1 MLRRNRSGNVAG
13 RRLLFSRCVACVVW
27 LLLVAAFLQ
36 GQESPPVG
44 GDQPGTTPPAPT
56 GAANE
61 ATPAP
66 ADPAAA
72 TAELLAKSIPRD
84 IDTASFFQLA
94 DWLRQLGLSTK
105 GDRRELMTRLYEHYG
120 LKPPVEKPPETSGRI
135 ISIESAGESSY
146 FRIEQADQR
155 YLRLSGGV
163 DLKMTD
169 RKTGEVHEIKADEI
183 VFNQTENILTAR
195 GNIRYTITR
204 GTQNEL
210 FTGQGLTFRLDN
222 WDGFFI
228 DGTSYRTQQIE
239 GKPFDFSY
247 SGTYISRS
255 KDNIVVLD
263 GGVVTS
269 SQADPPNYEI
279 RAKRIWVLD
288 EGEWGLQD
296 ALLYVG
302 RIPVLYLP
310 FFFKPGRQ
318 VIFHPALGFRS
329 REGSYLQTTVY
340 LVGQKQDTSSPLSFL
355 QLGEGGLNAP
365 REPNGLFLQ
374 LKKNPATGTSPAT
387 GTQTTAATPASQA
400 AGSPASGQSAGNP
413 ATPASPATGTSPASG
428 QTDAAAASG
437 QAGAAQTPTGAA
449 TTGPAAWILKAMADV
464 YTRLGALLALQ
475 GDFPAA
481 APGTNISFYAGLAG
495 SRNLYSS
502 GYGVV
507 SGYSPYFQTS
517 DGRLVSNW
525 NDSSFLGLPIPLR
538 YRLNFDAQTQS
549 PILNLHFQLPYLS
562 DRYFLEDFGNRSEG
576 MDWSQFLGLG
586 SSTKQLPPEI
596 DSFTWQLASS
606 LNLPTAGASPGLSAL
621 SITRLNASLAW
632 QSKALGTGDP
642 SYVTPPELQNLDR
655 SPNAYFF
662 YPDLLVLP
670 DIGLHAAGTIAAT
683 PTASTTPAANR
694 AAPPSAAQI
703 VPPWHQETA
712 STPAVGGSQLGTAPG
727 GTILPPLQQSIAE
740 ANIPNVLTA
749 RLGYDFAPGLLLQAR
764 TDSGGWTVPSLVDYT
779 TQYWTMQSQ
788 DTATLS
794 YGVNLYQNILAL
806 NGSLVF
812 SGQYRSVFGRANSV
826 DDPTWTS
833 LTQQAGQ
840 FSGLGVTDNLTLT
853 SQPLQALSALSQ
865 STVSYNLAV
874 LIFSRAY
881 ASSDA
886 NGNPVYANS
895 WTTWDPSSV
904 KTHSLQLT
912 LNAKA
917 LAANQQLQLT
927 AVLPPLQRQY
937 TGALDLQT
945 GPFRHQVSAGVL
957 YPLASVPDQLPT
969 FQPVIAAETVT
980 FGTIGSFKQTAQ
992 YDPQNDYATQAVST
1006 LSLGPVSAGLTLS
1019 RSDSFS
1025 FGGVGVGWIDNL
1037 DPTFRPQA
1045 FSLGV
1050 NGTVQPDPFWKNR
1063 VTIGAGVTSQW
1074 QLNLLRFTDSTFT
1087 FGFNFTVKIAKFL
1100 DLTFA
1105 SLSQN
1110 NLTFLYIP
1118 AFAQKVGRP
1127 WRNPLV
1133 DLAKSFNF
1141 FNTADREESGFKLQQ
1156 LSLSAV
1162 HDLGDW
1168 TLSVTYAGSP
1178 QLTTLSSGVKQYQW
1192 NSQVSIDVVWKPIP
1206 EIRTTTQVDQ
1216 GEIQFNPPP
1225 STTQTTTP

>member
-1 MLRRNRSGNVAG
+1 MITRSQRASGRPRNLRRLRGCRRGGFAG
-13 RRLLFSRCVACVVW
+13 SSRFRDHRLSCTLSLLLF
-27 LLLVAAFLQ
+27 VAAIVQ
-36 GQESPPVG
+36 GQENA
-44 GDQPGTTPPAPT
+44 PPASGLPAT
-56 GAANE
+56 SSAAPAGAVNG
-61 ATPAP
+61 ATPTAAP
-66 ADPAAA
+66 PDAAAA
-72 TAELLAKSIPRD
+72 TAELLAKSVPRD

-105 GDRRELMTRLYEHYG
+105 GDRRELMARLYEHYG
-120 LKPPVEKPPETSGRI
+120 LKPPVEKPPETTGRL
-135 ISIESAGESSY
+135 ISIESAGQSSY

-169 RKTGEVHEIKADEI
+169 RKTGEVHEIEADEI

-204 GTQNEL
+204 GTQKEL

-288 EGEWGLQD
+288 QGEWGLQD

-340 LVGQKQDTSSPLSFL
+340 IIGQKQDTSSPLSFL

-374 LKKNPATGTSPAT
+374 LKKNPAAGS
-387 GTQTTAATPASQA
+387 QTTAASPASQPA
-400 AGSPASGQSAGNP
+400 AAPGQAPGPAATAAAP
-413 ATPASPATGTSPASG
+413 ATSTSPASG
-428 QTDAAAASG
+428 QPGTAAAPG
-437 QAGAAQTPTGAA
+437 QAGAAQTPAGAA

-475 GDFPAA
+475 GNFPGA

-507 SGYSPYFQTS
+507 SAYSPFFETS
-517 DGRLVSNW
+517 DGRLVSIW
-525 NDSSFLGLPIPLR
+525 NESWLLGLPIPLR
-538 YRLNFDAQTQS
+538 YRLNFDAQMQS
-549 PILNLHFQLPYLS
+549 TILNFHFQLPYLS
-562 DRYFLEDFGNRSEG
+562 DRYFLEDFANRSEG

-586 SSTKQLPPEI
+586 SSTTQLPPEI
-596 DSFTWQLASS
+596 DSFTWQFTSS
-606 LNLPTAGASPGLSAL
+606 LNLPTGAAAPGLSTL
-621 SITRLNASLAW
+621 SVTRLNASLAW

-642 SYVTPPELQNLDR
+642 TYVTPPELQYLDR
-655 SPNAYFF
+655 SPDAYFF

-683 PTASTTPAANR
+683 PTASPTPAANR
-694 AAPPSAAQI
+694 ATPPSAAQI
-703 VPPWHQETA
+703 VPPWRQEGG
-712 STPAVGGSQLGTAPG
+712 STPAVGRSQPGTEPG

-740 ANIPNVLTA
+740 ATIPNVLTA
-749 RLGYDFAPGLLLQAR
+749 RLGYDLAPGLLLQAR
-764 TDSGGWTVPSLVDYT
+764 TDSGGWTVPSAVDYRA
-779 TQYWTMQSQ
+779 QYWTMQSQ

-794 YGVNLYQNILAL
+794 YGLNVYQNIFTL

-812 SGQYRSVFGRANSV
+812 SGQYRSVFGRADSFNDPSV
-826 DDPTWTS
+826 T
-833 LTQQAGQ
+833 LQANQ

-853 SQPLQALSALSQ
+853 TQPLQAVSALSQ

-874 LIFSRAY
+874 LLFSRSY
-881 ASSDA
+881 TSSDA
-886 NGNPVYANS
+886 NGNPLYANS
-895 WTTWDPSSV
+895 WAAWDPSSI
-904 KTHSLQLT
+904 KTHSLQVT

-917 LAANQQLQLT
+917 LAANQQLQMT

-945 GPFRHQVSAGVL
+945 GPFRHQVSAGIL
-957 YPLASVPDQLPT
+957 YPPASAPVQNPT
-969 FQPVIAAETVT
+969 YLPVIGTETVT

-992 YDPQNDYATQAVST
+992 YDPQNDYMTQAVST
-1006 LSLGPVSAGLTLS
+1006 LSFGPVSVGLTAS
-1019 RSDSFS
+1019 RSDSFT
-1025 FGGVGVGWIDNL
+1025 FGGVGTGWIDNL
-1037 DPTFRPQA
+1037 DPAFRAQA

-1087 FGFNFTVKIAKFL
+1087 FGFNFTVKIRKISRSHL
-1100 DLTFA
+1100 CLTFA
-1105 SLSQN
+1105 EQPDLSLHPGVRAES
-1110 NLTFLYIP
+1110 
-1118 AFAQKVGRP
+1118 RP
-1127 WRNPLV
+1127 TV
-1133 DLAKSFNF
+1133 
-1141 FNTADREESGFKLQQ
+1141 EESSGRSREILQLLQ
-1156 LSLSAV
+1156 
-1162 HDLGDW
+1162 HRRPRG
-1168 TLSVTYAGSP
+1168 
-1178 QLTTLSSGVKQYQW
+1178 
-1192 NSQVSIDVVWKPIP
+1192 
-1206 EIRTTTQVDQ
+1206 IRVQAAAAFTV
-1216 GEIQFNPPP
+1216 GGPR
-1225 STTQTTTP
+1225 SR